1 MKKKDE
7 KGQFFII
14 IPHSSEDVDANSILK
29 YNDSDQISS
38 ILDDEKKRN
47 FFEQELNFVM
57 TKFKIQPTV
66 EEEEVDIVL

>member
-1 MKKKDE
+1 LKKKDE